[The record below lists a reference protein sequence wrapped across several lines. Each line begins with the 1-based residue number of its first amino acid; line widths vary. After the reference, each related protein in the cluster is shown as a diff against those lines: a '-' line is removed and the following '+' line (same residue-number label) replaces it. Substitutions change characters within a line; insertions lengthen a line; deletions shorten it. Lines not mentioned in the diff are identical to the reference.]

1 MPRAASLATKMLDQY
16 KSKLEEVALVP
27 SSGGAFEIKV
37 GDELIF
43 SKLATD
49 RFPSEGSVL
58 QDLDSRL

>member
-1 MPRAASLATKMLDQY
+1 MLDQY

-27 SSGGAFEIKV
+27 SSGGAFEIRV